1 MFMKKANSSEKKI
14 LYISF
19 ILIQSLVYGIG
30 NPLTKVA
37 YHSISPLWLLAA
49 RYCLLRSFFLLSF
62 TGPIPTNV
70 SPSSLSPSWGCFS
83 CAAIQEHFPL
93 GRGRL

>member
-37 YHSISPLWLLAA
+37 YHSISPLWLLASRFSLA
-49 RYCLLRSFFLLSF
+49 FLLF
-62 TGPIPTNV
+62 A
-70 SPSSLSPSWGCFS
+70 LLWGRRLL
-83 CAAIQEHFPL
+83 AAARQVP
-93 GRGRL
+93 